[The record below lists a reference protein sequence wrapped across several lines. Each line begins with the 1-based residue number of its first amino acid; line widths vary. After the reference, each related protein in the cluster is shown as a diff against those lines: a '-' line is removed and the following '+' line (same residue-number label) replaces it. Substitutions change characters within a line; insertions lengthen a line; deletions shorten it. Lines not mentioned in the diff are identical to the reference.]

1 MHFISNYGEEIDP
14 ADLVAELVH
23 VQGSLEP

>member
-1 MHFISNYGEEIDP
+1 MHFISNYGKEIDT
-14 ADLVAELVH
+14 AGLVAELVH